1 MRDVLS
7 SYISF
12 HYGSRR
18 VDLLRITVLIMEF
31 AWYLSDKRSGA
42 VACKKKKQQP
52 QKYFACLLGLTLK
65 NLEEKF

>member
-42 VACKKKKQQP
+42 VACKKKNNNLKST
-52 QKYFACLLGLTLK
+52 LHVSLG
-65 NLEEKF
+65 